1 MGRRLSAI
9 LLGLLSAFVL
19 AGPVLA
25 DTTPGPGNFRDSGS
39 SDYFSAFATECGQ
52 STCTDTY
59 VYGAN
64 VDLQGGE
71 SFSYLCVDQFTYPLR
86 GGGRFRSLSGCADTN
101 VNIASDLTSATASA
115 TILADA
121 CGRRTCSSEEV
132 TVSVSLTGSGD
143 GNAYSYTQKDQF
155 ENCTDTYRV
164 RGERAP
170 AEGTIVLNGTEMSAF
185 GEIGSETFAFS
196 SRCR

>member
-9 LLGLLSAFVL
+9 LLGLISAFAL

-25 DTTPGPGNFRDSGS
+25 DTTPGPGNFRDSGT
-39 SDYFSAFATECGQ
+39 SDYFSAFATACGQ
-52 STCTDTY
+52 STCTDTF
-59 VYGAN
+59 VSGAS

-101 VNIASDLTSATASA
+101 VSIASNLTSASASA
-115 TILADA
+115 TIFADA
-121 CGRRTCSSEEV
+121 CGRRTCSSQEV

-170 AEGTIVLNGTEMSAF
+170 ADGSIVLNGTEMSAS